1 MCNGTLAMCNGHVI
15 ACADTKRTICNDPVK
30 EMVSYLPNFICDDEM
45 ELCEN
50 IIVLCD
56 DEIMQ
61 CEPGF
66 TWVYNSTLSLQP
78 ICLDNNLLEDHQYDW
93 YEYWIDN
100 YSPLS
105 SESEEG
111 DEYIHPSFEIAKDMC
126 RVGVIS
132 FYCAFDTCQ
141 NRTFAC
147 KDFELS
153 CEFENTVVYGNF
165 PDYTTTCN
173 GTDMICTS
181 DPECIVEQRPC
192 EEDEPC
198 ISLVYRCDMDK
209 PTKCSYEYFNCTDGC
224 WTKV

>member
-1 MCNGTLAMCNGHVI
+1 MYF
-15 ACADTKRTICNDPVK
+15 
-30 EMVSYLPNFICDDEM
+30 EM
-45 ELCEN
+45 
-50 IIVLCD
+50 
-56 DEIMQ
+56 
-61 CEPGF
+61 
-66 TWVYNSTLSLQP
+66 
-78 ICLDNNLLEDHQYDW
+78 
-93 YEYWIDN
+93 
-100 YSPLS
+100 
-105 SESEEG
+105 
-111 DEYIHPSFEIAKDMC
+111 
-126 RVGVIS
+126 S